1 MHARPSACIGCEGL
15 NFSQSN
21 QHHHDALHKVYVTLN
36 RLPSCLQS
44 WHARQLRA
52 YFIWLRRDSRPCAD
66 LAREGSPLRRTKCVQ
81 LAHLHF
87 TRYQR
92 AGRTVHT
99 QDAGASHHSLAL
111 TGSHSMLWR
120 WVTFGNKP
128 SIITQIAP
136 LSRSNPSRGTVD
148 VAPRWQF
155 AARLNLQVATGADGL
170 GLLGAL
176 LLLPMARASTTEENC
191 ATRRRTQ
198 PAAIAVGSHSGES
211 MERASL
217 L

>member
-1 MHARPSACIGCEGL
+1 MIDDVCISIAVASHHVAHRRAVRTDEAQDAYCRPMATAGRTAMHARPSACIGCEGL

-92 AGRTVHT
+92 AVARCT
-99 QDAGASHHSLAL
+99 AGASHHSLA
-111 TGSHSMLWR
+111 
-120 WVTFGNKP
+120 V
-128 SIITQIAP
+128 
-136 LSRSNPSRGTVD
+136 RSEHVG
-148 VAPRWQF
+148 
-155 AARLNLQVATGADGL
+155 
-170 GLLGAL
+170 
-176 LLLPMARASTTEENC
+176 C
-191 ATRRRTQ
+191 A
-198 PAAIAVGSHSGES
+198 G
-211 MERASL
+211 
-217 L
+217 